1 MKLYLKY
8 KFLRIINYGI
18 FSVENFNEKKNIQI
32 YNTFLLLVF
41 LNIFLYGILLTIY
54 QFYYQ
59 LGFIFLSFVL
69 ISFALL
75 LNYKNKILLSKI
87 VIIQS
92 FILFIVF
99 VLCIF
104 SFDTVFTLYF
114 FLVNL
119 YSTLIFNEKE
129 TKQKLF
135 FIIQCFILFFI
146 ALTPYKNYLPN
157 LQLLPKEKIADMNL
171 ISIIDFIVFLF
182 TYIYFHTSYQHYREN
197 KYNLLNTR
205 LYENN
210 LKIKHDNINKRKLVS
225 ISSSLLNSYFT
236 SYSNLFNQYRQE
248 INNRIKEFEKI
259 DVYYS
264 RLNTLNNKI
273 EEVINY
279 QFSKDKTSLLLTYK
293 THEIN
298 EITSQIIQKKFK
310 HVHLRN
316 TDIFRLNIHYDLYYF
331 FVLDIIEGF
340 TKKYHP
346 NNIYIETK
354 PQEYPTEIVPSNS
367 KIINVL
373 GIQVH
378 YKFDINN
385 DLIIILYFFKYPD
398 QTAIYH
404 A

>member
-1 MKLYLKY
+1 
-8 KFLRIINYGI
+8 
-18 FSVENFNEKKNIQI
+18 
-32 YNTFLLLVF
+32 
-41 LNIFLYGILLTIY
+41 
-54 QFYYQ
+54 
-59 LGFIFLSFVL
+59 
-69 ISFALL
+69 
-75 LNYKNKILLSKI
+75 
-87 VIIQS
+87 
-92 FILFIVF
+92 
-99 VLCIF
+99 
-104 SFDTVFTLYF
+104 
-114 FLVNL
+114 
-119 YSTLIFNEKE
+119 
-129 TKQKLF
+129 
-135 FIIQCFILFFI
+135 
-146 ALTPYKNYLPN
+146 
-157 LQLLPKEKIADMNL
+157 MNL

>member
-1 MKLYLKY
+1 MRLYLKY

-41 LNIFLYGILLTIY
+41 LNIFLYGVLLAFY
-54 QFYYQ
+54 KFYYQ
-59 LGFIFLSFVL
+59 LGFIFLSFTL
-69 ISFALL
+69 IYLALK
-75 LNYKNKILLSKI
+75 LNKKNKILLSKI

-92 FILFIVF
+92 FILFIIF

-104 SFDTVFTLYF
+104 SFDTVFILYF
-114 FLVNL
+114 FLVIL

-129 TKQKLF
+129 TRQKLF

-146 ALTPYKNYLPN
+146 VLTPYKNYLPN

-182 TYIYFHTSYQHYREN
+182 TYIYFHTIYQHYREN
-197 KYNLLNTR
+197 KYNLLNLR

-236 SYSNLFNQYRQE
+236 SYSNLFCQYRQE
-248 INNRIKEFEKI
+248 INNRTKEFKKI
-259 DVYYS
+259 NDYYN
-264 RLNTLNNKI
+264 RLNELNNKI

-279 QFSKDKTSLLLTYK
+279 QFSKDKSSFLLTYK
-293 THEIN
+293 KHEIN
-298 EITSQIIQKKFK
+298 NLTSKIIQKKFN
-310 HVHLRN
+310 HVHLSN
-316 TDIFRLNIHYDLYYF
+316 TNTFMLNIHEDLYYF
-331 FVLDIIEGF
+331 FVLDIVEGF
-340 TKKYHP
+340 TKKYLP
-346 NNIYIETK
+346 SNIYIENK
-354 PQEYPTEIVPSNS
+354 QQEYPIKIVSSNS
-367 KIINVL
+367 KIIFVM

-385 DLIIILYFFKYPD
+385 DLIISLYFFKHPD